1 MPASL
6 LPNIL
11 STAFLWVTAEAAE
24 KRELG
29 SQWHTGAVSGRQP
42 AGVEAVGRRCVAK
55 LEEKEV

>member
-1 MPASL
+1 M
-6 LPNIL
+6 
-11 STAFLWVTAEAAE
+11 WVTAEAAE

-29 SQWHTGAVSGRQP
+29 SQWHTSAVSGRQP